1 MDCSMVMEK
10 NRIKRVEISDC
21 AHKYGFRIIARG
33 TIPKKKTN
41 DLSLLL
47 KDLLDKDRI
56 PIENELVE
64 FKKKWRKEGLWVFEH
79 RYYNIEYLAQLNALL
94 GIGEVYAMTIEMHV
108 IRNPKWWFMKH

>member
-21 AHKYGFRIIARG
+21 TNKYGFRIIARG
-33 TIPKKKTN
+33 IIPKEKTN

-56 PIENELVE
+56 PIGNELVE
-64 FKKKWRKEGLWVFEH
+64 FKKKFRKEGLIVSEH
-79 RYYNIEYLAQLNALL
+79 RYYNIEYLAQLNSEL
-94 GIGEVYAMTIEMHV
+94 GIGEVYAMTIEMH
-108 IRNPKWWFMKH
+108 IMRSPKWWFMKH